1 MSLVIELDYEATVD
15 AIMALG
21 DHPNI
26 EDVVLILH
34 AAKEAHLAAFPK
46 PEDFGLKPHTVD
58 DLIGCVCNE
67 HISKCKGCLV
77 WERGGDQCNFFIE
90 SHRGYRIF
98 KGEGADL

>member
-1 MSLVIELDYEATVD
+1 MD

-46 PEDFGLKPHTVD
+46 PEDFGFTV
-58 DLIGCVCNE
+58 E
-67 HISKCKGCLV
+67 
-77 WERGGDQCNFFIE
+77 GDYE
-90 SHRGYRIF
+90 
-98 KGEGADL
+98 EADL